1 MTDFEKYIIILH
13 FLMLVASRLSH
24 SCQATK
30 VATVGDISKL
40 FDENFPKL
48 PLKTVE
54 VIGYVIVQQ
63 VSSQSI
69 ESLLTPQQVSDKKL
83 YPYNI
88 F

>member
-13 FLMLVASRLSH
+13 FFMLVASRHSR

-54 VIGYVIVQQ
+54 VIG
-63 VSSQSI
+63 
-69 ESLLTPQQVSDKKL
+69 
-83 YPYNI
+83 
-88 F
+88 

>member
-1 MTDFEKYIIILH
+1 MTGRTQRTVVQQSKATRMTDYEKYIIILH
-13 FLMLVASRLSH
+13 YFMLVASRLSR

-54 VIGYVIVQQ
+54 AIG
-63 VSSQSI
+63 
-69 ESLLTPQQVSDKKL
+69 
-83 YPYNI
+83 
-88 F
+88 